1 MTTILCAVAVLLT
14 LGYTTLNGFRDASTA
29 VAAAVRTRALTP
41 GIAVTVA
48 AIFAF
53 LGTLASSSFGFF
65 LVNRLDVSL
74 PEGNAGLMML

>member
-53 LGTLASSSFGFF
+53 LGTLASSSFGFSW
-65 LVNRLDVSL
+65 LTAWMSACPRATLD
-74 PEGNAGLMML
+74 